1 MNYPIAGLGP
11 AVGFSCRLW
20 KRALHATD
28 DSLRGGFE
36 RV

>member
-1 MNYPIAGLGP
+1 MNNPIAGLGP
-11 AVGFSCRLW
+11 AVGSSRRW
-20 KRALHATD
+20 KHVLHAAA